1 MRPGGLV
8 SERVT
13 PNVGQPGQ
21 IPLLVGCDCSVV
33 LGATQALKR
42 VAGDE
47 VHVLYVDGDFDDDN
61 PDTSHCKSAAALRPS
76 QVTVIGWSNASQST
90 DVRRLGAEEA
100 ARQALAS
107 VPGTAAIVSHRYRCV
122 QREEPAS
129 PVLSAPRRDEP
140 SGGAK
145 SCWACC

>member
-1 MRPGGLV
+1 MRPGALV
-8 SERVT
+8 SERAT
-13 PNVGQPGQ
+13 PNVGQRGQ

-61 PDTSHCKSAAALRPS
+61 QDTSHCKSAAALRPS

-107 VPGTAAIVSHRYRCV
+107 VPGT
-122 QREEPAS
+122 
-129 PVLSAPRRDEP
+129 
-140 SGGAK
+140 
-145 SCWACC
+145 